1 MKLRADWDDGFCILE
16 ITPTV
21 DGLGYKLSAAETE
34 TPDLDSLAGSG
45 VASILEVM
53 PGVYSVIAGHRST
66 LVRLSPS
73 PEGGLDVVF
82 GGNRLLVNLGDL
94 RDRSPRGRKDFA
106 GPQEIRAHMPGK
118 VIKILVAKGDRV
130 TAGQGVLT
138 IEAMKMQN
146 EMKAP
151 KEGLVT
157 RLHAEEGA
165 TVAAGETLMVIE

>member
-1 MKLRADWDDGFCILE
+1 MKLRADWNDDSCILE
-16 ITPTV
+16 ITPV
-21 DGLGYKLSAAETE
+21 ADGLSYQLSSAETGSSG
-34 TPDLDSLAGSG
+34 LDSLAGSG
-45 VASILEVM
+45 AANILEVM

-66 LVRLSPS
+66 LVRLSPA
-73 PEGGLDVVF
+73 PDGGLDVVF
-82 GGNRLLVNLGDL
+82 GSQRLLINLGDL
-94 RDRSPRGRKDFA
+94 RDRSPRGKKHFA

-118 VIKILVAKGDRV
+118 VVKILVSKGDRV
-130 TAGQGVLT
+130 AAGQGVLT

>member
-1 MKLRADWDDGFCILE
+1 MKLRADWDDDSCILE
-16 ITPTV
+16 ITPTA
-21 DGLGYKLSAAETE
+21 DGLGYKLSSAETE
-34 TPDLDSLAGSG
+34 NPNLDSLAGSG

-53 PGVYSVIAGHRST
+53 PGVYSVIAGHRSA

-82 GGNRLLVNLGDL
+82 GGQRVLVNLGDL
-94 RDRSPRGRKDFA
+94 RDRSPRGKKDFA